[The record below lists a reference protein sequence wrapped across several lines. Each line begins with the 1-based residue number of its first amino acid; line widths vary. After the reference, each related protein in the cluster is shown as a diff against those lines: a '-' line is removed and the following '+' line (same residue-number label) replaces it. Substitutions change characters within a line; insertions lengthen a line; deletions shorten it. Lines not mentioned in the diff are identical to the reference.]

1 MNVSAVTRLRVN
13 LKLKYFKDYTH
24 NHGFVITIKEL
35 KPVLIGAE
43 ASVMIK
49 LS

>member
-24 NHGFVITIKEL
+24 KHGFVTTKNSNQCLLEL
-35 KPVLIGAE
+35 KLP
-43 ASVMIK
+43 
-49 LS
+49 